1 MTGGGG
7 ATGGTAPGGASKGG
21 IFKTYI
27 NFKCSIENI
36 DFLIQCF
43 NNLWKTI
50 YFKYFEIFIF
60 IFKIWLCYMFKRN
73 FNPFNSKIF
82 HLKFWSAI
90 CIRRN

>member
-50 YFKYFEIFIF
+50 YLKY
-60 IFKIWLCYMFKRN
+60 N
-73 FNPFNSKIF
+73 FYF
-82 HLKFWSAI
+82 HFQNLTLLYV
-90 CIRRN
+90 